1 MPNVILKILNL
12 IYFIYFLFYVCVCM
26 VIYYDIENSV

>member
-12 IYFIYFLFYVCVCM
+12 IYFIDFLFYVCVCM